1 MFVHVRMY
9 VVSQVRINYVTNVLR
24 MNGQSRYTNF
34 EIISNISLGEEKGCE
49 K

>member
-1 MFVHVRMY
+1 MFVHVCTQIE
-9 VVSQVRINYVTNVLR
+9 SQVRINCVTNVLR

-34 EIISNISLGEEKGCE
+34 EIISNISLGEEKGRE